1 MLTQPS
7 GLVRRSVSSPVST
20 SPGFSDELRQAAADL
35 WQAQFE
41 HPFIRGIADGTIAPE
56 RFRFFIRQD
65 YLYLI
70 DYGRLFALACAR
82 APRLELMERFAE
94 LSHSTLQTEMELH
107 RAYAAE
113 WGISRE
119 QLEAERPGP
128 TTRAYANYLLRTGAL
143 GDFGELVAALLPCMW
158 GYSELGRRLAEGSRP
173 REQRCA
179 RWIDMYASEEFA
191 ELAAWCRA
199 VCDSAAA
206 DTGEAGRDRMRDAF
220 LTCSRYELEFWEA
233 AWRAIP

>member
-1 MLTQPS
+1 MQRTGS
-7 GLVRRSVSSPVST
+7 IRRSVSTVST
-20 SPGFSDELRQAAADL
+20 NAGFSEQLRSAASGL

-41 HPFIRGIADGTIAPE
+41 HPFIRGIGDGTIDPD

-70 DYGRLFALACAR
+70 DYGRVFSLACAR

-94 LSHSTLQTEMELH
+94 LAYSTLGTEMELH

-113 WGISRE
+113 WGISGE
-119 QLEAERPGP
+119 QLEAERPEP
-128 TTRAYANYLLRTGAL
+128 TTRAYTNFLLRTATL

-158 GYSELGRRLAEGSRP
+158 GYSELGKHLAQGPRP
-173 REQRCA
+173 GEERCA

-191 ELAAWCRA
+191 ELAAWCRGA
-199 VCDSAAA
+199 CESVAA
-206 DTGEAGRDRMRDAF
+206 DTGEAGRDRMQEAF
-220 LTCSRYELEFWEA
+220 VACSRYELEFWDA
-233 AWRAIP
+233 AWRAEPDV